1 MFNAIVASLIEYTGP
16 EGGRSDAE
24 KKQAKDEERMLKEV
38 IHISKLEDDKGK
50 GKLNLDFLK
59 RNKD

>member
-1 MFNAIVASLIEYTGP
+1 
-16 EGGRSDAE
+16 
-24 KKQAKDEERMLKEV
+24 MLKEV

-59 RNKD
+59 RKKDKKSSPRADYQNETPIDRG